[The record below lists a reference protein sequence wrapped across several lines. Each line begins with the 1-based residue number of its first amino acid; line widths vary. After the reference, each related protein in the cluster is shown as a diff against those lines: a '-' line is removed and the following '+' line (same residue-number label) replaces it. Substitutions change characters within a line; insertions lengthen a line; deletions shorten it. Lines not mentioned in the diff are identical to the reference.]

1 MTVTFVLETMATAN
15 ATLFLHKKEDFVY
28 SVSCLWEYAKSFIYE
43 ISVNVCKPVW
53 NDTVND
59 FNNFCNKIFG

>member
-28 SVSCLWEYAKSFIYE
+28 SVSCLSENQIH
-43 ISVNVCKPVW
+43 VC
-53 NDTVND
+53 
-59 FNNFCNKIFG
+59 NFCQYL